1 MRFLSLRACFL
12 VAFVVAMPL
21 LALPPVARRIDEWMY
36 GPPPTDFGQP
46 PLAPPSAGAAE
57 TAAAP
62 AVAPAL
68 FVEPTGG
75 GHASSVSPAANL
87 LPPVAA
93 APRASL
99 PADAPFDPPRPPQE
113 AQPVTINEHTL
124 ARLQQLRQR
133 LEQLGAEY
141 VVVETLQSTGR
152 YRFHCR
158 MLIDERSRFT
168 RSFEANAADPVAAGE
183 QVLREVEAWRSGGTA
198 PAAR

>member
-36 GPPPTDFGQP
+36 GPPPTDFGRP
-46 PLAPPSAGAAE
+46 PV
-57 TAAAP
+57 AAP
-62 AVAPAL
+62 REEPAEPAASPVVAPAL
-68 FVEPTGG
+68 FVEPPGG
-75 GHASSVSPAANL
+75 GLGGAVSPAAHL
-87 LPPVAA
+87 SPPVTP

-99 PADAPFDPPRPPQE
+99 PADAPFDPPRPPQNE
-113 AQPVTINEHTL
+113 QPVIVNQQTL

-168 RSFEANAADPVAAGE
+168 RSFEVNAADPVAAGE
-183 QVLREVEAWRSGGTA
+183 QVLREVEAWRSGGAA
-198 PAAR
+198 PPAR